1 VSRDLAQ
8 PADVRASGGDLG
20 ESGCLDE
27 AECLVEHVL
36 FSRMPKPSWTGMPTP
51 SALVKLSDQE
61 PSTGLKHSVHLLDRS
76 RLIILSHMVQREGAP
91 NGVEGGI
98 RKREILCE
106 GDLEGGCCSPFACL
120 AAGPVDHFNC
130 CINAVHRAAGCYPLG
145 KDAGKPARATADIED
160 PITGPKLKIVSQH
173 LAQTVSTSTEQAV
186 PQVVEACP
194 VDEPVAAVVIG
205 MAGGVDHRH
214 ESVRRS
220 PCRLASRVRR
230 IDQDPSFLRIDADI
244 LRP

>member
-8 PADVRASGGDLG
+8 PPEGRTSGRDVG

-27 AECLVEHVL
+27 PERLFEHVL
-36 FSRMPKPSWTGMPTP
+36 SRMPKPSWTDMPTAW
-51 SALVKLSDQE
+51 ALVKLGDQE
-61 PSTGLKHSVHLLDRS
+61 PSTGLEHPVHLLDRS
-76 RLIILSHMVQREGAP
+76 PLIILSHMMQGEGAP
-91 NGVEGGI
+91 NGVEGRI

-106 GDLEGGCCSPFACL
+106 GHLEGDRCSPFACL
-120 AAGPVDHFNC
+120 AACPVDHLGC
-130 CINAVHRAAGCYPLG
+130 CINAVNRAGGCYPLG
-145 KDAGKPARATADIED
+145 ENARKAARAAADIED
-160 PITGPKLKIVSQH
+160 PVTGPKLKIVSQH
-173 LAQTVSTSTEQAV
+173 PAQTISTPSKQPV

-205 MAGGVDHRH
+205 VAGGMDHRH

-220 PCRLASRVRR
+220 PSRLATGVRR